1 MIFENKS
8 LPEVAFSK
16 PPINIIK
23 LVFPEPLSPTIEMVS
38 FFFVVKSIL
47 FKTFIVSLLVWY
59 LRLIFFNLRRVLM
72 NKSFIIKI
80 IVFCLVAI
88 KVSAIEKIVLFGDSL
103 MAGYGLNNEH
113 HLSVVLQEKLIS
125 EGYKIEVVNGSV
137 SGSTSSGGVNRVE
150 WTLSESNIDLVI
162 LGLGANDMLRGI
174 QPKET
179 KNNLEKIIKTA
190 QDKNI
195 KVILAGMI
203 APTSYGIEYKSN
215 FDQIYPDLSKQ
226 YNLPLIP
233 FLLEGVALKP
243 NLNLSDG
250 MHPNEKGTIIIS
262 KTLQEMILKNILLN

>member
-1 MIFENKS
+1 
-8 LPEVAFSK
+8 
-16 PPINIIK
+16 
-23 LVFPEPLSPTIEMVS
+23 
-38 FFFVVKSIL
+38 
-47 FKTFIVSLLVWY
+47 
-59 LRLIFFNLRRVLM
+59 M

-80 IVFCLVAI
+80 IILCLVTI

-113 HLSVVLQEKLIS
+113 HLSTVLQEKLIS
-125 EGYKIEVVNGSV
+125 EGYKIKVVNGSV
-137 SGSTSSGGVNRVE
+137 SGSTSSGGLNRVQ
-150 WTLSESNIDLVI
+150 WTLSESDISLVI

-203 APTSYGIEYKSN
+203 APTSYGFEYKNN

-243 NLNLSDG
+243 ELNLSDG

-262 KTLQEMILKNILLN
+262 KILQEIILKNTLSN

>member
-1 MIFENKS
+1 
-8 LPEVAFSK
+8 
-16 PPINIIK
+16 
-23 LVFPEPLSPTIEMVS
+23 
-38 FFFVVKSIL
+38 
-47 FKTFIVSLLVWY
+47 
-59 LRLIFFNLRRVLM
+59 M

-80 IVFCLVAI
+80 IVLCLVTI

-125 EGYKIEVVNGSV
+125 EGFKIEVVNGSV

-150 WTLSESNIDLVI
+150 WTLSEPNIDLVI

-179 KNNLEKIIKTA
+179 KNNLEKIIKTT

-195 KVILAGMI
+195 KIILAGMV
-203 APTSYGIEYKSN
+203 APISYGIEYKN
-215 FDQIYPDLSKQ
+215 KFDRIYPDLSKQ
-226 YNLPLIP
+226 YNLQLIP

-243 NLNLSDG
+243 DLNLSDG

-262 KTLQEMILKNILLN
+262 KTLQETILKNISSN

>member
-1 MIFENKS
+1 
-8 LPEVAFSK
+8 
-16 PPINIIK
+16 
-23 LVFPEPLSPTIEMVS
+23 
-38 FFFVVKSIL
+38 
-47 FKTFIVSLLVWY
+47 
-59 LRLIFFNLRRVLM
+59 
-72 NKSFIIKI
+72 
-80 IVFCLVAI
+80 
-88 KVSAIEKIVLFGDSL
+88 

-150 WTLSESNIDLVI
+150 WTLSEPNIDLVI
-162 LGLGANDMLRGI
+162 LGLGANDMLRGV

-190 QDKNI
+190 KNKNI

-203 APTSYGIEYKSN
+203 APISYGTEYKNN

-226 YNLPLIP
+226 YNLSLIP

-243 NLNLSDG
+243 DLNLSDG

-262 KTLQEMILKNILLN
+262 KTLQEMILKNILSN

>member
-1 MIFENKS
+1 
-8 LPEVAFSK
+8 
-16 PPINIIK
+16 
-23 LVFPEPLSPTIEMVS
+23 
-38 FFFVVKSIL
+38 
-47 FKTFIVSLLVWY
+47 
-59 LRLIFFNLRRVLM
+59 
-72 NKSFIIKI
+72 
-80 IVFCLVAI
+80 
-88 KVSAIEKIVLFGDSL
+88 

-113 HLSVVLQEKLIS
+113 HLSLVLQKKLTS
-125 EGYKIEVVNGSV
+125 EGYRIEVVNGSV

-150 WTLSESNIDLVI
+150 WTLSDSNIDIVI

-179 KNNLEKIIKTA
+179 KKNLEKIIKTA
-190 QDKNI
+190 QGKNI
-195 KVILAGMI
+195 KVILGGMI

-243 NLNLSDG
+243 DLNLSDG

-262 KTLQEMILKNILLN
+262 KTLQEMILKNISPN